1 MGSLD
6 GFGEKEEDTKK
17 DTLTKQVY
25 IIIVTCSYDVVQHF
39 SMVEFF
45 YYCSSN
51 DSYWNLKEE
60 LFFENNGK
68 FLSSIFLKEWL
79 GVMKTMPSEC

>member
-6 GFGEKEEDTKK
+6 GFGEKEEEDTKR

-51 DSYWNLKEE
+51 DSH
-60 LFFENNGK
+60 
-68 FLSSIFLKEWL
+68 
-79 GVMKTMPSEC
+79 